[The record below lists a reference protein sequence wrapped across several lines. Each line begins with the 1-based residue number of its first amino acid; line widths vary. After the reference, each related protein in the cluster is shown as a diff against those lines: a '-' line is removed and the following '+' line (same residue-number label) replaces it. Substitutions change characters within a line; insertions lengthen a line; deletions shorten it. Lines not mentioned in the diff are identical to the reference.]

1 MNKPNKPTYEEL
13 KIELAEARA
22 YADKL
27 AAGLP
32 DGMLPKDVENLRE
45 ANLALAN
52 ELAIMTEDRDSE
64 TRWAKEYFDNW
75 QSVNKQ
81 PETVTAEKN
90 IAFTA
95 AAARHNALRKMGY
108 TGEPIML
115 LEDVKKL
122 IVSK

>member
-1 MNKPNKPTYEEL
+1 MNKPTYEEL
-13 KIELAEARA
+13 EIELAEARA

-45 ANLALAN
+45 ANLALVI
-52 ELAIMTEDRDSE
+52 ELAKMTD
-64 TRWAKEYFDNW
+64 
-75 QSVNKQ
+75 
-81 PETVTAEKN
+81 EKN
-90 IAFTA
+90 KCFTA
-95 AAARHNALRKMGY
+95 AFARHNALRKMGY

>member
-13 KIELAEARA
+13 EIELAEARA

-45 ANLALAN
+45 ANLALAT

-81 PETVTAEKN
+81 LDKWK
-90 IAFTA
+90 TA
-95 AAARHNALRKMGY
+95 ADNGSGCDTPEGLAAFIISAG
-108 TGEPIML
+108 
-115 LEDVKKL
+115 DC
-122 IVSK
+122 